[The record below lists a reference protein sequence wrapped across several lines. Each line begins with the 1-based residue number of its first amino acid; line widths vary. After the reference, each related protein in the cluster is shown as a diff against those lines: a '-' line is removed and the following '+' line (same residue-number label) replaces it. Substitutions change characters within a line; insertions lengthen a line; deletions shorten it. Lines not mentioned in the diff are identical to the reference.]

1 MSESLAIK
9 VICSRTPY
17 VTKFNHFKR
26 LKKKSH
32 TKYVKTG
39 QCLFKSVNLYM
50 LIIGVMSNA
59 TTWNEILILYSK

>member
-26 LKKKSH
+26 LKKKITHQVCQDRSMSIQICEFVYADNRCH
-32 TKYVKTG
+32 VK
-39 QCLFKSVNLYM
+39 CNNM
-50 LIIGVMSNA
+50 
-59 TTWNEILILYSK
+59 E